1 MTSEQYRDY
10 LDAFSDEGYS
20 SASLHPV
27 QATQIFAVE
36 SQLGVNLPEQY
47 ETFLT
52 TVGTGEECGGVG
64 RWYHLDIMSTG
75 NIIEMSGQIPGDGD
89 AAGMLVIYDSCDG
102 DLYGFLP
109 DKARFRPEVFAWDG
123 DVGEMRPVA
132 ESFEAFLDCL
142 ANDGLDD
149 F

>member
-10 LDAFSDEGYS
+10 LDAFVDEGFS

-64 RWYHLDIMSTG
+64 CWHHLDIMSPG
-75 NIIEMSGQIPGDGD
+75 NILEASTQVPRDSH
-89 AAGMLVIYDSCDG
+89 ASGMLVIYDSYDG
-102 DLYGFLP
+102 EIYGFLP
-109 DKARFRPEVFAWDG
+109 DKSRYRPEVYAWDQEGG
-123 DVGEMRPVA
+123 DMRKVA
-132 ESFEAFLDCL
+132 DSFENFLDCL
-142 ANDGLDD
+142 AQDGLE